1 MASIYT
7 ELRKGAAG
15 NDVKA
20 LQNALSKQGYQAGSS
35 GVYDDQTLEA
45 VKRYQQ
51 TIGQTVSGNADDAT
65 LRSLYGTPSAKYEN
79 GYIPGA
85 HVNSAEQYL
94 KMLQSQKPGDYSG
107 KYTQQAEALLGQIIS
122 RKPFSYDANSDPL
135 YQIYR
140 DRYIMGGQRAMENA
154 MGQAAQLTGGY
165 GNTYAQTVGQ
175 QQYQQYMEGLNDKV
189 PELAQQ
195 AYTRYQGEGD
205 RLRQSYQLLQSADDT
220 AYGRWADGYNRWNN
234 ETQQAQSAYESAYDR
249 DYSRYNDQRNYDQQ
263 QSHSARQYAY
273 QTAMSVIQTGNV
285 PTDDLLRAAGISRA
299 DAELMAAYHK
309 PKSSGGG
316 SRSSQQQQQEPAPTA
331 PQQSAEEIAKNG
343 GKMLANWLTF
353 GEWSSRKVAE
363 KRYGN
368 ASSDVVRSETYADYI
383 GMKVNKA
390 LDEGLITE
398 DEGLYI
404 LTKAEENMKKKP
416 SGTRTSGTRRG
427 R

>member
-35 GVYDDQTLEA
+35 GVYDDQTLAA

-51 TIGQTVSGNADDAT
+51 KNGQTVSGNADDAT
-65 LRSLYGTPSAKYEN
+65 LRSLYGTPSAKYES

-94 KMLQSQKPGDYSG
+94 KTLQSQKPGDYSG
-107 KYTQQAEALLGQIIS
+107 KYTRQAEELLGQIIN

-195 AYTRYQGEGD
+195 AHARYQGEGD
-205 RLRQSYQLLQSADDT
+205 RLRQSYQLLQSADDA
-220 AYGRWADGYNRWNN
+220 AYGRWADGYNRWSN

-285 PTDDLLRAAGISRA
+285 PTDELLRAAGISRA

-316 SRSSQQQQQEPAPTA
+316 SRSSQQQQQTPAPTA

-343 GKMLANWLTF
+343 SSAMASWMTEYEYN
-353 GEWSSRKVAE
+353 SRKAAA
-363 KRYGN
+363 KRMGYTK
-368 ASSDVVRSETYADYI
+368 SELLKTDSYEDYI
-383 GMKVNKA
+383 SQKVSSA
-390 LDEGLITE
+390 LDAGQITAA
-398 DEGLYI
+398 EGLYI
-404 LTKAEENMKKKP
+404 IDKAAEKQN
-416 SGTRTSGTRRG
+416 TRRSGTRRG

>member
-35 GVYDDQTLEA
+35 GVYDDQTLAA

-51 TIGQTVSGNADDAT
+51 KTGQTVSGNADDAT
-65 LRSLYGTPSAKYEN
+65 LRSLYGTPSAKYEG

-107 KYTQQAEALLGQIIS
+107 KYTRQAEALLGQIIN

-205 RLRQSYQLLQSADDT
+205 RLRQSYQLLQSADDA

-285 PTDDLLRAAGISRA
+285 PTDELLRAAGISRA

-316 SRSSQQQQQEPAPTA
+316 SRSSQQQQQTPAPTA

-343 GKMLANWLTF
+343 SSAMASWMTEYEYN
-353 GEWSSRKVAE
+353 SRKAAA
-363 KRYGN
+363 KRMGYTK
-368 ASSDVVRSETYADYI
+368 SELLKTDSYEDYI
-383 GMKVNKA
+383 SQKVSSA
-390 LDEGLITE
+390 LDAGQITAA
-398 DEGLYI
+398 EGLYI
-404 LTKAEENMKKKP
+404 IDKAAEKQN
-416 SGTRTSGTRRG
+416 TRRSGTRRG

>member
-20 LQNALSKQGYQAGSS
+20 LQNALSKQGYQVSGS
-35 GVYDDQTLEA
+35 GVYDDQTLAA

-51 TIGQTVSGNADDAT
+51 MTGQTVSGNADDAT
-65 LRSLYGTPSAKYEN
+65 LRSLYGTPSAKYES

-107 KYTQQAEALLGQIIS
+107 KYTRQAEALLGQIIS

-195 AYTRYQGEGD
+195 AHARYQGEGD

-220 AYGRWADGYNRWNN
+220 AYGRWADSYNRWNN

-285 PTDDLLRAAGISRA
+285 PTDELLRAAGISRA

-316 SRSSQQQQQEPAPTA
+316 SRSSQQQQQTPAPTA

-343 GKMLANWLTF
+343 SSAMASWMTEYEYN
-353 GEWSSRKVAE
+353 SRKAAA
-363 KRYGN
+363 KRMGYTK
-368 ASSDVVRSETYADYI
+368 SELLKTDSYEDYI
-383 GMKVNKA
+383 SQKVSSA
-390 LDEGLITE
+390 LDAGQITAA
-398 DEGLYI
+398 EGLYI
-404 LTKAEENMKKKP
+404 IDKAAEKQN
-416 SGTRTSGTRRG
+416 TRRSGTRRG

>member
-20 LQNALSKQGYQAGSS
+20 LQNALNKQGYQVGSS
-35 GVYDDQTLEA
+35 GVYDDQTLDA

-65 LRSLYGTPSAKYEN
+65 LRSLYGTPSAKYES

-107 KYTQQAEALLGQIIS
+107 KYTQQAEELLGQIIN
-122 RKPFSYDANSDPL
+122 RKPFSYDTNSDPL
-135 YQIYR
+135 YQIYK

-205 RLRQSYQLLQSADDT
+205 RLMQNYQLLQSADDA
-220 AYGRWADGYNRWNN
+220 AYGRWADSYNRWNN

-263 QSHSARQYAY
+263 QSQSDRQYAY

-285 PTDDLLRAAGISRA
+285 PTDDLLRSAGISRE
-299 DAELMAAYHK
+299 DAELMAAYYK

-316 SRSSQQQQQEPAPTA
+316 SRSSQQQQQETAPTA

-343 GKMLANWLTF
+343 SSAMANWMT
-353 GEWSSRKVAE
+353 EYEYNSRKAAA
-363 KRYGN
+363 KRMGYTK
-368 ASSDVVRSETYADYI
+368 SELLKTDSYEDYI
-383 GMKVNKA
+383 SQKVSSA
-390 LDEGLITE
+390 LDAGQITAA
-398 DEGLYI
+398 EGLYI
-404 LTKAEENMKKKP
+404 INKAAEKQN
-416 SGTRTSGTRRG
+416 TRRTGTRRG

>member
-20 LQNALSKQGYQAGSS
+20 LQNALSKQGYQVSGS
-35 GVYDDQTLEA
+35 GVYDDQTLAA

-51 TIGQTVSGNADDAT
+51 KTGQTVSGNADDAT
-65 LRSLYGTPSAKYEN
+65 LRSLYGTPSAKYEG

-107 KYTQQAEALLGQIIS
+107 KYTRQAEALLGQIIS

-195 AYTRYQGEGD
+195 AHARYQGEGD

-220 AYGRWADGYNRWNN
+220 AYGRWADSYNRWNN

-285 PTDDLLRAAGISRA
+285 PTDELLRAAGISRA

-316 SRSSQQQQQEPAPTA
+316 SRSSQQQQQTPAPTA

-343 GKMLANWLTF
+343 SSAMASWMTEYEYN
-353 GEWSSRKVAE
+353 SRKAAA
-363 KRYGN
+363 KRMGYTK
-368 ASSDVVRSETYADYI
+368 SELLKTDSYEDYI
-383 GMKVNKA
+383 SQKVSSA
-390 LDEGLITE
+390 LDAGQITAA
-398 DEGLYI
+398 EGLYI
-404 LTKAEENMKKKP
+404 IDKAAEKQN
-416 SGTRTSGTRRG
+416 TRRSGTRRG

>member
-51 TIGQTVSGNADDAT
+51 KTGQTVSGNADDAT
-65 LRSLYGTPSAKYEN
+65 LRSLYGTPSAKYEG

-94 KMLQSQKPGDYSG
+94 KTLQSQKPGDYSG
-107 KYTQQAEALLGQIIS
+107 KYTRQAEALLGQIIS

-135 YQIYR
+135 YQIYK

-205 RLRQSYQLLQSADDT
+205 RLRQSYQLLQSADEA
-220 AYGRWADGYNRWNN
+220 AYGRWADGYNRWSN

-285 PTDDLLRAAGISRA
+285 PTDELLRAAGISRA

-316 SRSSQQQQQEPAPTA
+316 SRSSQQQQQTPAPTA

-343 GKMLANWLTF
+343 SSAMANWMT
-353 GEWSSRKVAE
+353 EYEYNSRKAAA
-363 KRYGN
+363 KRMGYTK
-368 ASSDVVRSETYADYI
+368 SELLKTDSYEDYI
-383 GMKVNKA
+383 SQKVSSA
-390 LDEGLITE
+390 LDAGQITAA
-398 DEGLYI
+398 EGLYI
-404 LTKAEENMKKKP
+404 IDKAAEKQN
-416 SGTRTSGTRRG
+416 TRRTGTRRG

>member
-20 LQNALSKQGYQAGSS
+20 LQNALSKQGYQVSGS
-35 GVYDDQTLEA
+35 GVYDDQTLAA

-51 TIGQTVSGNADDAT
+51 KTGQTVSGNADDAT
-65 LRSLYGTPSAKYEN
+65 LRSLYGTPSAKYEG

-94 KMLQSQKPGDYSG
+94 KTLQSQKPGDYSG
-107 KYTQQAEALLGQIIS
+107 KYTRQAEELLGQIIN

-195 AYTRYQGEGD
+195 AHARYQGEGD
-205 RLRQSYQLLQSADDT
+205 RLRQSYQLLQSADDA
-220 AYGRWADGYNRWNN
+220 AYGRWADGYNRWSN

-285 PTDDLLRAAGISRA
+285 PTDELLRAAGISRA

-316 SRSSQQQQQEPAPTA
+316 SRSSQQQQQTPAPTA

-343 GKMLANWLTF
+343 SSAMASWMTEYEYN
-353 GEWSSRKVAE
+353 SRKAAA
-363 KRYGN
+363 KRMGYTK
-368 ASSDVVRSETYADYI
+368 SELLKTDSYEDYI
-383 GMKVNKA
+383 SQKVSSA
-390 LDEGLITE
+390 LDAGQITAA
-398 DEGLYI
+398 EGLYI
-404 LTKAEENMKKKP
+404 IDKAAEKQN
-416 SGTRTSGTRRG
+416 TRRTGTRRG

>member
-45 VKRYQQ
+45 VHRYQQ
-51 TIGQTVSGNADDAT
+51 QTGQTVSGNADDAT
-65 LRSLYGTPSAKYEN
+65 LRSLYGTPSAKYES

-94 KMLQSQKPGDYSG
+94 KTLQSQKPGDYSG
-107 KYTQQAEALLGQIIS
+107 KYTRQAEALLGQIIS

-135 YQIYR
+135 YQIYK

-205 RLRQSYQLLQSADDT
+205 RLRQSYQLLQSADDA
-220 AYGRWADGYNRWNN
+220 AYGRWADGYNRWSN

-285 PTDDLLRAAGISRA
+285 PTDELLRAAGISRA

-316 SRSSQQQQQEPAPTA
+316 SRSSQHQQQETAPTA

-343 GKMLANWLTF
+343 SSAMANWMT
-353 GEWSSRKVAE
+353 EYEYNSRKAAA
-363 KRYGN
+363 KRMGYTK
-368 ASSDVVRSETYADYI
+368 SELLKTDSYEDYI
-383 GMKVNKA
+383 SQKVSSA
-390 LDEGLITE
+390 LDAGQITAA
-398 DEGLYI
+398 EGLYI
-404 LTKAEENMKKKP
+404 IDKAAEKQN
-416 SGTRTSGTRRG
+416 TRRTGTRRG

>member
-51 TIGQTVSGNADDAT
+51 KTGQTVSGNADDAT
-65 LRSLYGTPSAKYEN
+65 LRSLYGTPSAKYEG

-94 KMLQSQKPGDYSG
+94 KTLQSQKPGDYSG
-107 KYTQQAEALLGQIIS
+107 KYTRQAEALLGQIIS

-135 YQIYR
+135 YQIYK

-205 RLRQSYQLLQSADDT
+205 RLRQSYQLLQSADEA
-220 AYGRWADGYNRWNN
+220 AYGRWADGYNRWSN

-285 PTDDLLRAAGISRA
+285 PTDELLRAAGISRA

-316 SRSSQQQQQEPAPTA
+316 SRSSQQQQTPAPTA

-343 GKMLANWLTF
+343 SSAMANWMT
-353 GEWSSRKVAE
+353 EYEYNSRKAAA
-363 KRYGN
+363 KRMGYTK
-368 ASSDVVRSETYADYI
+368 SELLKTDSYEDYI
-383 GMKVNKA
+383 SQKVSSA
-390 LDEGLITE
+390 LDAGQITAA
-398 DEGLYI
+398 EGLYI
-404 LTKAEENMKKKP
+404 IDKAAEKQN
-416 SGTRTSGTRRG
+416 TRRTGTRRG

>member
-20 LQNALSKQGYQAGSS
+20 LQNALSKQGYQVSGS

-51 TIGQTVSGNADDAT
+51 KTGQTVSGNADDAT

-107 KYTQQAEALLGQIIS
+107 KYTQQAEELLGQIIN

-135 YQIYR
+135 YQIYK

-205 RLRQSYQLLQSADDT
+205 RLRQSYQLLQSADDA

-263 QSHSARQYAY
+263 QSQSARQYAY

-285 PTDDLLRAAGISRA
+285 PTDELLRAAGISRA

-309 PKSSGGG
+309 PKSAGGG
-316 SRSSQQQQQEPAPTA
+316 SRNSQQQQQETAPTA

-343 GKMLANWLTF
+343 SSAMANWMT
-353 GEWSSRKVAE
+353 EYEYNSRKAAA
-363 KRYGN
+363 KRMGYTK
-368 ASSDVVRSETYADYI
+368 SELLKTDSYEDYI
-383 GMKVNKA
+383 SQKVSSA
-390 LDEGLITE
+390 LDAGQITAA
-398 DEGLYI
+398 EGLYI
-404 LTKAEENMKKKP
+404 IDKAAEKQN
-416 SGTRTSGTRRG
+416 TRRTGTRRG

>member
-51 TIGQTVSGNADDAT
+51 KTGQTVSGNADDAT
-65 LRSLYGTPSAKYEN
+65 LRSLYGTPSAKYEG

-107 KYTQQAEALLGQIIS
+107 KYTRQAEALLGQIIS

-205 RLRQSYQLLQSADDT
+205 RLRQSYQLLQSADDA
-220 AYGRWADGYNRWNN
+220 AYGRWADSYNRWNN

-285 PTDDLLRAAGISRA
+285 PTDELLRAAGISRA

-316 SRSSQQQQQEPAPTA
+316 SRSSQQQQTPAPTA

-343 GKMLANWLTF
+343 SSAMASWMTEYEYN
-353 GEWSSRKVAE
+353 SRKAAA
-363 KRYGN
+363 KRMGYTK
-368 ASSDVVRSETYADYI
+368 SELLKTDSYEDYI
-383 GMKVNKA
+383 SQKVSSA
-390 LDEGLITE
+390 LDAGQITAA
-398 DEGLYI
+398 EGLYI
-404 LTKAEENMKKKP
+404 IDKAAEKQN
-416 SGTRTSGTRRG
+416 TRRSGTRRG

>member
-20 LQNALSKQGYQAGSS
+20 LQNALSKQGYQVSGS

-51 TIGQTVSGNADDAT
+51 KTGQTVSGNADDAT
-65 LRSLYGTPSAKYEN
+65 LRSLYGTPSAKYEG

-94 KMLQSQKPGDYSG
+94 KTLQSQKPGDYSG
-107 KYTQQAEALLGQIIS
+107 KYTRQAEALLGQIIN

-135 YQIYR
+135 YQIYK

-220 AYGRWADGYNRWNN
+220 AYGRWADSYNRWNN

-285 PTDDLLRAAGISRA
+285 PTDELLRAAGISRA

-316 SRSSQQQQQEPAPTA
+316 SRSSQQQQTPAPTA

-343 GKMLANWLTF
+343 SSAMASWMTEYEYN
-353 GEWSSRKVAE
+353 SRKAAA
-363 KRYGN
+363 KRMGYTK
-368 ASSDVVRSETYADYI
+368 SELLKTDSYEDYI
-383 GMKVNKA
+383 SQKVSSA
-390 LDEGLITE
+390 LDAGQITAA
-398 DEGLYI
+398 EGLYI
-404 LTKAEENMKKKP
+404 IDKAAEKQN
-416 SGTRTSGTRRG
+416 TRRSGTRRG

>member
-35 GVYDDQTLEA
+35 GVYDDQTLAA

-51 TIGQTVSGNADDAT
+51 KTGQTVSGNADDAT

-195 AYTRYQGEGD
+195 AHARYQGEGD
-205 RLRQSYQLLQSADDT
+205 RLRQSYQLLQSADDA
-220 AYGRWADGYNRWNN
+220 AYGRWADGYNRWSN

-285 PTDDLLRAAGISRA
+285 PTDELLRAAGISRA

-316 SRSSQQQQQEPAPTA
+316 SRSSQQQQQTPAPTA

-343 GKMLANWLTF
+343 SSAMASWMTEYEYN
-353 GEWSSRKVAE
+353 SRKAAA
-363 KRYGN
+363 KRMGYTK
-368 ASSDVVRSETYADYI
+368 SELLKTDSYEDYI
-383 GMKVNKA
+383 SQKVSSA
-390 LDEGLITE
+390 LDAGQITAA
-398 DEGLYI
+398 EGLYI
-404 LTKAEENMKKKP
+404 IDKAAEKQN
-416 SGTRTSGTRRG
+416 TRRSGTRRG

>member
-51 TIGQTVSGNADDAT
+51 KTGQTVSGNADDAT
-65 LRSLYGTPSAKYEN
+65 LRSLYGTPSAKYEG

-94 KMLQSQKPGDYSG
+94 KTLQSQKPGDYSG
-107 KYTQQAEALLGQIIS
+107 KYTRQAEELLGQIIS

-195 AYTRYQGEGD
+195 AHARYQSEGD
-205 RLRQSYQLLQSADDT
+205 RLRQSYQLLQSADDA
-220 AYGRWADGYNRWNN
+220 AYGRWADGYNRWSN

-316 SRSSQQQQQEPAPTA
+316 SRSSQQQQQTPAPTA

-343 GKMLANWLTF
+343 SSAMASWMTEYEYN
-353 GEWSSRKVAE
+353 SRKAAA
-363 KRYGN
+363 KRMGYTK
-368 ASSDVVRSETYADYI
+368 SELLKTDSYEDYI
-383 GMKVNKA
+383 SQKVSSA
-390 LDEGLITE
+390 LDAGQITAA
-398 DEGLYI
+398 EGLYI
-404 LTKAEENMKKKP
+404 IDKAAEKQN
-416 SGTRTSGTRRG
+416 TRRSGTRRG

>member
-51 TIGQTVSGNADDAT
+51 KTGQTVSGNADDAT
-65 LRSLYGTPSAKYEN
+65 LRSLYGTPSAKYES

-94 KMLQSQKPGDYSG
+94 KTLQSQKPGDYSG
-107 KYTQQAEALLGQIIS
+107 KYTRQAEALLGQIIS

-135 YQIYR
+135 YQIYK

-205 RLRQSYQLLQSADDT
+205 RLRQSYQLLQSADDA
-220 AYGRWADGYNRWNN
+220 AYSRWADGYNRWSN

-285 PTDDLLRAAGISRA
+285 PTDELLRAAGISRA

-316 SRSSQQQQQEPAPTA
+316 SRSSQQQQQETAPTA

-343 GKMLANWLTF
+343 SSAMANWMT
-353 GEWSSRKVAE
+353 EYEYNSRKAAA
-363 KRYGN
+363 KRMGYTK
-368 ASSDVVRSETYADYI
+368 SELLKTDSYEDYI
-383 GMKVNKA
+383 SQKVSSA
-390 LDEGLITE
+390 LDAGQITAA
-398 DEGLYI
+398 EGLYI
-404 LTKAEENMKKKP
+404 IDKAAEKQN
-416 SGTRTSGTRRG
+416 TRRTGTRRG

>member
-51 TIGQTVSGNADDAT
+51 KTGQTVSGNADDAT
-65 LRSLYGTPSAKYEN
+65 LRSLYGTPSAKYES

-107 KYTQQAEALLGQIIS
+107 KYTQQAEELLGQIIN

-135 YQIYR
+135 YQIYK

-205 RLRQSYQLLQSADDT
+205 RLMQNYQLLQSADDA
-220 AYGRWADGYNRWNN
+220 AYGRWADSYNRWNN

-249 DYSRYNDQRNYDQQ
+249 DYNRYNDQRNYDQQ
-263 QSHSARQYAY
+263 QSQSDRQYAY

-285 PTDDLLRAAGISRA
+285 PTDDLLRSAGISRA

-316 SRSSQQQQQEPAPTA
+316 SRSSQQQQTPAPTA

-343 GKMLANWLTF
+343 SSAMASWMTEYEYN
-353 GEWSSRKVAE
+353 SRKAAA
-363 KRYGN
+363 KRMGYTK
-368 ASSDVVRSETYADYI
+368 SELLKTDSYEDYI
-383 GMKVNKA
+383 SQKVSSA
-390 LDEGLITE
+390 LDAGQITAA
-398 DEGLYI
+398 EGLYI
-404 LTKAEENMKKKP
+404 IDKAAEKQN
-416 SGTRTSGTRRG
+416 TRRSGTRRG

>member
-51 TIGQTVSGNADDAT
+51 KTGQTVSGNADDAT
-65 LRSLYGTPSAKYEN
+65 LRSLYGTPSAKYEG

-107 KYTQQAEALLGQIIS
+107 KYTRQAEALLGQIIS

-205 RLRQSYQLLQSADDT
+205 RLRQSYQLLQSADDA
-220 AYGRWADGYNRWNN
+220 AYGRWSDSYNRWNN

-316 SRSSQQQQQEPAPTA
+316 SRSSQQQQTPAPTA

-343 GKMLANWLTF
+343 SSAMASWMTEYEYN
-353 GEWSSRKVAE
+353 SRKAAA
-363 KRYGN
+363 KRMGYTK
-368 ASSDVVRSETYADYI
+368 SELLKTDSYEDYI
-383 GMKVNKA
+383 SQKVSSA
-390 LDEGLITE
+390 LDAGQITAA
-398 DEGLYI
+398 EGLYI
-404 LTKAEENMKKKP
+404 IDKAAEKQN
-416 SGTRTSGTRRG
+416 TRRSGTRRG

>member
-1 MASIYT
+1 MVSIYT

-51 TIGQTVSGNADDAT
+51 KTGQTVSGNADDAT
-65 LRSLYGTPSAKYEN
+65 LRSLYGTPSAKYEG

-94 KMLQSQKPGDYSG
+94 KTLQSQKPGDYSG
-107 KYTQQAEALLGQIIS
+107 KYTRQAEALLGQIIN

-205 RLRQSYQLLQSADDT
+205 RLRQSYQLLQSADDA
-220 AYGRWADGYNRWNN
+220 AYGRWADSYNRWNN

-285 PTDDLLRAAGISRA
+285 PTDELLRAAGISRA

-316 SRSSQQQQQEPAPTA
+316 SRSSQQQQTPAPTA

-343 GKMLANWLTF
+343 SSAMASWMTEYEYN
-353 GEWSSRKVAE
+353 SRKAAA
-363 KRYGN
+363 KRMGYTK
-368 ASSDVVRSETYADYI
+368 SELLKTDSYEDYI
-383 GMKVNKA
+383 SQKVSSA
-390 LDEGLITE
+390 LDAGQITAA
-398 DEGLYI
+398 EGLYI
-404 LTKAEENMKKKP
+404 IDKAAEKQN
-416 SGTRTSGTRRG
+416 TRRTGTRRG

>member
-51 TIGQTVSGNADDAT
+51 KTGQTVSGNADDAT
-65 LRSLYGTPSAKYEN
+65 LRSLYGTPSAKYEG

-94 KMLQSQKPGDYSG
+94 KTLQSQKPGDYSG

-135 YQIYR
+135 YQIYK

-205 RLRQSYQLLQSADDT
+205 RLRQSYQLLQSADEA
-220 AYGRWADGYNRWNN
+220 AYGRWADGYNRWSN

-285 PTDDLLRAAGISRA
+285 PTDELLRAAGISRA

-316 SRSSQQQQQEPAPTA
+316 SRSSQQQQQTPAPTA

-343 GKMLANWLTF
+343 SSAMANWMT
-353 GEWSSRKVAE
+353 EYEYNSRKAAA
-363 KRYGN
+363 KRMGYTK
-368 ASSDVVRSETYADYI
+368 SELLKTDSYEDYI
-383 GMKVNKA
+383 SQKVSSA
-390 LDEGLITE
+390 LDAGQITAA
-398 DEGLYI
+398 EGLYI
-404 LTKAEENMKKKP
+404 IDKAAEKQN
-416 SGTRTSGTRRG
+416 TRRTGTRRG

>member
-20 LQNALSKQGYQAGSS
+20 LQNALSKQGYQVSGS

-135 YQIYR
+135 YQIYK

-299 DAELMAAYHK
+299 DAELMAAYYK

-316 SRSSQQQQQEPAPTA
+316 SRSSQQQQQETAPTA

-343 GKMLANWLTF
+343 SSAMANWMT
-353 GEWSSRKVAE
+353 EYEYNSRKAAA
-363 KRYGN
+363 KRMGYTK
-368 ASSDVVRSETYADYI
+368 SELLKTDSYEDYI
-383 GMKVNKA
+383 SQKVSSA
-390 LDEGLITE
+390 LDAGQITAA
-398 DEGLYI
+398 EGLYI
-404 LTKAEENMKKKP
+404 IDKAAEKQN
-416 SGTRTSGTRRG
+416 TRRTGTRRG

>member
-20 LQNALSKQGYQAGSS
+20 LQNALSKQGYQVSGS

-51 TIGQTVSGNADDAT
+51 KTGQTVSGNADDAT

-135 YQIYR
+135 YQIYK

-309 PKSSGGG
+309 PKSSGDG
-316 SRSSQQQQQEPAPTA
+316 SRNSQQQQETAPTA

-343 GKMLANWLTF
+343 SSAMANWMT
-353 GEWSSRKVAE
+353 EYEYNSRKAAA
-363 KRYGN
+363 KRMGYTK
-368 ASSDVVRSETYADYI
+368 SELLKTDSYEDYI
-383 GMKVNKA
+383 SQKVSSA
-390 LDEGLITE
+390 LDAGQITAA
-398 DEGLYI
+398 EGLYI
-404 LTKAEENMKKKP
+404 IDKAAEKQN
-416 SGTRTSGTRRG
+416 TRRTGTRRG

>member
-51 TIGQTVSGNADDAT
+51 KTGQTVSGNADDAT
-65 LRSLYGTPSAKYEN
+65 LRSLYGTPSAKYEG

-107 KYTQQAEALLGQIIS
+107 KYTQQAEALLGQIIN

-195 AYTRYQGEGD
+195 AHARYQGEGD
-205 RLRQSYQLLQSADDT
+205 RLRQSYQLLQSADDA
-220 AYGRWADGYNRWNN
+220 AYGRWADGYNRWSN

-285 PTDDLLRAAGISRA
+285 PTDELLRAAGISRA

-316 SRSSQQQQQEPAPTA
+316 SRNSQQQQETAPTA

-343 GKMLANWLTF
+343 SSAMASWMTEYEYN
-353 GEWSSRKVAE
+353 SRKAAA
-363 KRYGN
+363 KRMGYTK
-368 ASSDVVRSETYADYI
+368 SELLKTDSYEDYI
-383 GMKVNKA
+383 SQKVSSA
-390 LDEGLITE
+390 LDAGQITAA
-398 DEGLYI
+398 EGLYI
-404 LTKAEENMKKKP
+404 IDKAAEKQN
-416 SGTRTSGTRRG
+416 TRRTGTRRG

>member
-51 TIGQTVSGNADDAT
+51 KTGQTVSGNADDAT
-65 LRSLYGTPSAKYEN
+65 LRSLYGTPSAKYEG

-107 KYTQQAEALLGQIIS
+107 KYTRQAEALLGQIIS

-135 YQIYR
+135 YQIYK

-205 RLRQSYQLLQSADDT
+205 RLRQSYQLLQSADDA
-220 AYGRWADGYNRWNN
+220 AYGRWSDSYNRWNN

-316 SRSSQQQQQEPAPTA
+316 SRSSQQQQQTPAPTA

-343 GKMLANWLTF
+343 SSAMANWMT
-353 GEWSSRKVAE
+353 EYEYNSRKAAA
-363 KRYGN
+363 KRMGYTK
-368 ASSDVVRSETYADYI
+368 SELLKTDSYEDYI
-383 GMKVNKA
+383 SQKVSSA
-390 LDEGLITE
+390 LDAGQITAS
-398 DEGLYI
+398 EGLYI
-404 LTKAEENMKKKP
+404 INKAAEKQN
-416 SGTRTSGTRRG
+416 TRRTGTRRG

>member
-51 TIGQTVSGNADDAT
+51 KTGQTVSGNADDAT
-65 LRSLYGTPSAKYEN
+65 LRSLYGTPSAKYEG

-94 KMLQSQKPGDYSG
+94 KTLQSQKPGDYSG

-135 YQIYR
+135 YQIYK

-205 RLRQSYQLLQSADDT
+205 RLRQSYQLLQSADEA
-220 AYGRWADGYNRWNN
+220 AYGRWADGYNRWSN

-285 PTDDLLRAAGISRA
+285 PTDELLRAAGISRA

-316 SRSSQQQQQEPAPTA
+316 SRSSQQQQTPAPTA

-343 GKMLANWLTF
+343 SSAMANWMT
-353 GEWSSRKVAE
+353 EYEYNSRKAAA
-363 KRYGN
+363 KRMGYTK
-368 ASSDVVRSETYADYI
+368 SELLKTDSYEDYI
-383 GMKVNKA
+383 SQKVSSA
-390 LDEGLITE
+390 LDAGQITAA
-398 DEGLYI
+398 EGLYI
-404 LTKAEENMKKKP
+404 IDKAAEKQN
-416 SGTRTSGTRRG
+416 TRRTGTRRG

>member
-51 TIGQTVSGNADDAT
+51 KTGQTVSGNADDAT
-65 LRSLYGTPSAKYEN
+65 LRSLYGTPSAKYES

-94 KMLQSQKPGDYSG
+94 KTLQSQKPGDYSG
-107 KYTQQAEALLGQIIS
+107 KYTRQAEALLGQIIS

-195 AYTRYQGEGD
+195 AHARYQGEGD
-205 RLRQSYQLLQSADDT
+205 RLRQSYQLLQSADDA
-220 AYGRWADGYNRWNN
+220 AYGRWADGYNRWSN

-285 PTDDLLRAAGISRA
+285 PTDELLRAAGISRA

-316 SRSSQQQQQEPAPTA
+316 SRSSQQQQQTPAPTA

-343 GKMLANWLTF
+343 SSAMASWMTEYEYN
-353 GEWSSRKVAE
+353 SRKAAA
-363 KRYGN
+363 KRMGYTK
-368 ASSDVVRSETYADYI
+368 SELLKTDSYEDYI
-383 GMKVNKA
+383 SQKVSSA
-390 LDEGLITE
+390 LDAGQITAA
-398 DEGLYI
+398 EGLYI
-404 LTKAEENMKKKP
+404 IDKAAEKQN
-416 SGTRTSGTRRG
+416 TRRTGTRRG

>member
-51 TIGQTVSGNADDAT
+51 KTGQTVSGNADDAT
-65 LRSLYGTPSAKYEN
+65 LRSLYGTPSAKYEG

-94 KMLQSQKPGDYSG
+94 KTLQSQKPGDYSG
-107 KYTQQAEALLGQIIS
+107 KYTRQAEALLGQIIN

-205 RLRQSYQLLQSADDT
+205 RLRQSYQLLQSADDA
-220 AYGRWADGYNRWNN
+220 AYGRWADGYNRWSN

-285 PTDDLLRAAGISRA
+285 PTDELLRAAGISRA

-316 SRSSQQQQQEPAPTA
+316 SRSSQQQQQTPAPTA

-343 GKMLANWLTF
+343 SSAMASWMTEYEYN
-353 GEWSSRKVAE
+353 SRKAAA
-363 KRYGN
+363 KRMGYTK
-368 ASSDVVRSETYADYI
+368 SELLKTDSYEDYI
-383 GMKVNKA
+383 SQKVSSA
-390 LDEGLITE
+390 LDAGQITAA
-398 DEGLYI
+398 EGLYI
-404 LTKAEENMKKKP
+404 IDKAAEKQN
-416 SGTRTSGTRRG
+416 TRRTGTRRG

>member
-51 TIGQTVSGNADDAT
+51 KTGQTVSGNADDAT
-65 LRSLYGTPSAKYEN
+65 LRSLYGTPSAKYEG

-94 KMLQSQKPGDYSG
+94 KTLQSQKPGDYSG
-107 KYTQQAEALLGQIIS
+107 KYTRQAEALLGQIIS

-195 AYTRYQGEGD
+195 AHARYQGEGD
-205 RLRQSYQLLQSADDT
+205 WTPEEFTRGLFYRGVS
-220 AYGRWADGYNRWNN
+220 N
-234 ETQQAQSAYESAYDR
+234 
-249 DYSRYNDQRNYDQQ
+249 
-263 QSHSARQYAY
+263 
-273 QTAMSVIQTGNV
+273 
-285 PTDDLLRAAGISRA
+285 IS
-299 DAELMAAYHK
+299 
-309 PKSSGGG
+309 
-316 SRSSQQQQQEPAPTA
+316 
-331 PQQSAEEIAKNG
+331 
-343 GKMLANWLTF
+343 
-353 GEWSSRKVAE
+353 
-363 KRYGN
+363 
-368 ASSDVVRSETYADYI
+368 
-383 GMKVNKA
+383 
-390 LDEGLITE
+390 
-398 DEGLYI
+398 
-404 LTKAEENMKKKP
+404 P
-416 SGTRTSGTRRG
+416 SGLKVTVVPVWSVSPIIRISEVIWPRENFIS
-427 R
+427 

>member
-51 TIGQTVSGNADDAT
+51 KTGQTVSGNADDAT
-65 LRSLYGTPSAKYEN
+65 LRSLYGTPSAKYEG

-94 KMLQSQKPGDYSG
+94 KTLQSQKPGDYSG
-107 KYTQQAEALLGQIIS
+107 KYTRQAEELLGQIIS

-195 AYTRYQGEGD
+195 AHARYQSEGD
-205 RLRQSYQLLQSADDT
+205 RLRQSYQLLQSADDA
-220 AYGRWADGYNRWNN
+220 AYGRWADGYNRWSN

-285 PTDDLLRAAGISRA
+285 PTDELLRAAGISRA

-316 SRSSQQQQQEPAPTA
+316 SRSSQQQQQTPAPTA

-343 GKMLANWLTF
+343 SSAMASWMTEYEYN
-353 GEWSSRKVAE
+353 SRKAAA
-363 KRYGN
+363 KRMGYTK
-368 ASSDVVRSETYADYI
+368 SELLKTDSYEDYI
-383 GMKVNKA
+383 SQKVSSA
-390 LDEGLITE
+390 LDAGQITAA
-398 DEGLYI
+398 EGLYI
-404 LTKAEENMKKKP
+404 IDKAAEKQN
-416 SGTRTSGTRRG
+416 TRRSGTRRG

>member
-35 GVYDDQTLEA
+35 GVYDDQTLAA

-51 TIGQTVSGNADDAT
+51 KTGQTVSGNADDAT
-65 LRSLYGTPSAKYEN
+65 LRSLYGTPSAKYEG

-107 KYTQQAEALLGQIIS
+107 KYTRQAEALLGQIIN

-205 RLRQSYQLLQSADDT
+205 RLRQSYQLLQSADDA
-220 AYGRWADGYNRWNN
+220 AYGRWADGYNRWSN

-285 PTDDLLRAAGISRA
+285 PTDELLRAAGISRA

-316 SRSSQQQQQEPAPTA
+316 SRSSQQQQQTPAPTA

-343 GKMLANWLTF
+343 SSAMASWMTEYEYN
-353 GEWSSRKVAE
+353 SRKAAA
-363 KRYGN
+363 KRMGYTK
-368 ASSDVVRSETYADYI
+368 SELLKTDSYEDYI
-383 GMKVNKA
+383 SQKVSSA
-390 LDEGLITE
+390 LDAGQITAA
-398 DEGLYI
+398 EGLYI
-404 LTKAEENMKKKP
+404 IDKAAEKQN
-416 SGTRTSGTRRG
+416 TRRSGTRRG

>member
-20 LQNALSKQGYQAGSS
+20 LQDALSKQGYQAGSS

-51 TIGQTVSGNADDAT
+51 KTGQTVSGNADDAT
-65 LRSLYGTPSAKYEN
+65 LRSLYGTPSAKYEG

-94 KMLQSQKPGDYSG
+94 KTLQSQKPGDYSG
-107 KYTQQAEALLGQIIS
+107 KYTRQAEALLGQIIS

-135 YQIYR
+135 YQIYK

-195 AYTRYQGEGD
+195 AHARYQGEGD
-205 RLRQSYQLLQSADDT
+205 RLRQSYQLLQSADDA
-220 AYGRWADGYNRWNN
+220 AYGRWADGYNRWSN

-285 PTDDLLRAAGISRA
+285 PTDELLRAAGISRA

-316 SRSSQQQQQEPAPTA
+316 SRSSQQQQTPAPTA

-343 GKMLANWLTF
+343 SSAMASWMTEYEYN
-353 GEWSSRKVAE
+353 SRKAAA
-363 KRYGN
+363 KRMGYTK
-368 ASSDVVRSETYADYI
+368 SELLKTDSYEDYI
-383 GMKVNKA
+383 SQKVSSA
-390 LDEGLITE
+390 LDAGQITAA
-398 DEGLYI
+398 EGLYI
-404 LTKAEENMKKKP
+404 IDKAAEKQN
-416 SGTRTSGTRRG
+416 TRRSGTRRG

>member
-20 LQNALSKQGYQAGSS
+20 LQNALSKQGYQVSGS

-51 TIGQTVSGNADDAT
+51 KTGQTVSGNADDAT

-135 YQIYR
+135 YQIYK

-205 RLRQSYQLLQSADDT
+205 RLRQSYQLLQSADDA

-316 SRSSQQQQQEPAPTA
+316 SRNSQQQQETAPTA

-343 GKMLANWLTF
+343 SSAMANWMT
-353 GEWSSRKVAE
+353 EYEYNSRKAAA
-363 KRYGN
+363 KRMGYTK
-368 ASSDVVRSETYADYI
+368 SELLKTDSYEDYI
-383 GMKVNKA
+383 SQKVSSA
-390 LDEGLITE
+390 LDAGQITAA
-398 DEGLYI
+398 EGLYI
-404 LTKAEENMKKKP
+404 IDKAAEKQN
-416 SGTRTSGTRRG
+416 TRRTGTRRG

>member
-35 GVYDDQTLEA
+35 GVYDDQTLAA

-51 TIGQTVSGNADDAT
+51 KTGQTVSGNADDAT
-65 LRSLYGTPSAKYEN
+65 LRSLYGTPSAKYEG

-94 KMLQSQKPGDYSG
+94 KTLQSQKPGDYSG
-107 KYTQQAEALLGQIIS
+107 KYTRQAEALLGQIIS

-195 AYTRYQGEGD
+195 AHARYQGEGD
-205 RLRQSYQLLQSADDT
+205 RLRQSYQLLQSADDA
-220 AYGRWADGYNRWNN
+220 AYGRWADGYNRWSN

-285 PTDDLLRAAGISRA
+285 PTDELLRAAGISRA

-316 SRSSQQQQQEPAPTA
+316 SRSSQQQQTPAPTA

-343 GKMLANWLTF
+343 SSAMASWMTEYEYN
-353 GEWSSRKVAE
+353 SRKAAA
-363 KRYGN
+363 KRMGYTK
-368 ASSDVVRSETYADYI
+368 SELLKTDSYEDYI
-383 GMKVNKA
+383 SQKVSSA
-390 LDEGLITE
+390 LDAGQITAA
-398 DEGLYI
+398 EGLYI
-404 LTKAEENMKKKP
+404 IDKAAEKQN
-416 SGTRTSGTRRG
+416 TRRSGTRRG

>member
-20 LQNALSKQGYQAGSS
+20 LQNALSKQGYQVSGS

-51 TIGQTVSGNADDAT
+51 KTGQTVSGNADDAT

-107 KYTQQAEALLGQIIS
+107 KYTQQAEELLGQIIS

-189 PELAQQ
+189 PDLAQQ

-205 RLRQSYQLLQSADDT
+205 RLRQSYQLLQSADDA
-220 AYGRWADGYNRWNN
+220 AYGRWADGYNRWSN

-285 PTDDLLRAAGISRA
+285 PTDELLRAAGISRA

-309 PKSSGGG
+309 PKSAGGG
-316 SRSSQQQQQEPAPTA
+316 SRNSQQQQQETAPTA

-343 GKMLANWLTF
+343 SSAMANWMT
-353 GEWSSRKVAE
+353 EYEYNSRKAAA
-363 KRYGN
+363 KRMGYTK
-368 ASSDVVRSETYADYI
+368 SELLKTDSYEDYI
-383 GMKVNKA
+383 SQKVSSA
-390 LDEGLITE
+390 LDAGQITAA
-398 DEGLYI
+398 EGLYI
-404 LTKAEENMKKKP
+404 IDKAAEKQN
-416 SGTRTSGTRRG
+416 TRRTGTRRG

>member
-35 GVYDDQTLEA
+35 GVYDDQTLAA

-51 TIGQTVSGNADDAT
+51 KTGQTVSGNADDAT
-65 LRSLYGTPSAKYEN
+65 LRSLYGTPSAKYEG

-107 KYTQQAEALLGQIIS
+107 KYTRQAEALLGQIIS

-135 YQIYR
+135 YQIYK

-205 RLRQSYQLLQSADDT
+205 RLRQSYQLLQSADEA
-220 AYGRWADGYNRWNN
+220 AYGRWADGYNRWSN

-285 PTDDLLRAAGISRA
+285 PTDELLRAAGISRA

-316 SRSSQQQQQEPAPTA
+316 SRSSQQQQQTPAPTA

-343 GKMLANWLTF
+343 SSAMANWMT
-353 GEWSSRKVAE
+353 EYEYNSRKAAA
-363 KRYGN
+363 KRMGYTK
-368 ASSDVVRSETYADYI
+368 SELLKTDSYEDYI
-383 GMKVNKA
+383 SQKVSSA
-390 LDEGLITE
+390 LDAGQITAA
-398 DEGLYI
+398 EGLYI
-404 LTKAEENMKKKP
+404 IDKAAEKQN
-416 SGTRTSGTRRG
+416 TRRTGTRRG

>member
-20 LQNALSKQGYQAGSS
+20 LQNALSKQGYQVSGS
-35 GVYDDQTLEA
+35 GVYDDQTLAA

-51 TIGQTVSGNADDAT
+51 KTGQTVSGNADDAT
-65 LRSLYGTPSAKYEN
+65 LRSLYGTPSAKYEG

-107 KYTQQAEALLGQIIS
+107 KYTRQAEALLGQIIN

-205 RLRQSYQLLQSADDT
+205 RLRQSYQLLQSADDA
-220 AYGRWADGYNRWNN
+220 AYGRWADSYNRWNN

-285 PTDDLLRAAGISRA
+285 PTDELLRAAGISRA

-316 SRSSQQQQQEPAPTA
+316 SRSSQQQQTPAPTA

-343 GKMLANWLTF
+343 SSAMASWMTEYEYN
-353 GEWSSRKVAE
+353 SRKAAA
-363 KRYGN
+363 KRMGYTK
-368 ASSDVVRSETYADYI
+368 SELLKTDSYEDYI
-383 GMKVNKA
+383 SQKVSSA
-390 LDEGLITE
+390 LDAGQITAA
-398 DEGLYI
+398 EGLYI
-404 LTKAEENMKKKP
+404 IDKAAEKQN
-416 SGTRTSGTRRG
+416 TRRTGTRRG

>member
-51 TIGQTVSGNADDAT
+51 KTGQTVSGNADDAT
-65 LRSLYGTPSAKYEN
+65 LRSLYGTPSAKYEG

-94 KMLQSQKPGDYSG
+94 KTLQSQKPGDYSG
-107 KYTQQAEALLGQIIS
+107 KYTRQAEALLGQIIS

-195 AYTRYQGEGD
+195 AHARYQGEGD
-205 RLRQSYQLLQSADDT
+205 RLRQSYQLLQGADDA
-220 AYGRWADGYNRWNN
+220 AYGRWADSYNRWSN

-316 SRSSQQQQQEPAPTA
+316 RSNDQRQQTPAPTA

-343 GKMLANWLTF
+343 SSAMASWMTEYEYN
-353 GEWSSRKVAE
+353 SRKAAA
-363 KRYGN
+363 KRMGYTK
-368 ASSDVVRSETYADYI
+368 SELLKTDSYEDYI
-383 GMKVNKA
+383 SQKVSSA
-390 LDEGLITE
+390 LDAGQITAA
-398 DEGLYI
+398 EGLYI
-404 LTKAEENMKKKP
+404 IDKAAEKQN
-416 SGTRTSGTRRG
+416 TRRSGTRRG

>member
-35 GVYDDQTLEA
+35 GVYDDQTLAA

-51 TIGQTVSGNADDAT
+51 KTGQTVSGNADDAT
-65 LRSLYGTPSAKYEN
+65 LRSLYGTPSAKYES

-94 KMLQSQKPGDYSG
+94 KTLQSQKPGDYSG
-107 KYTQQAEALLGQIIS
+107 KYTRQAEELLGQIIN

-195 AYTRYQGEGD
+195 AHARYQGEGD
-205 RLRQSYQLLQSADDT
+205 RLRQSYQLLQSADDA
-220 AYGRWADGYNRWNN
+220 AYGRWADGYNRWSN

-285 PTDDLLRAAGISRA
+285 PTDELLRAAGISRA

-316 SRSSQQQQQEPAPTA
+316 SRSSQQQQTPAPTA

-343 GKMLANWLTF
+343 SSAMASWMTEYEYN
-353 GEWSSRKVAE
+353 SRKAAA
-363 KRYGN
+363 KRMGYTK
-368 ASSDVVRSETYADYI
+368 SELLKTDSYEDYI
-383 GMKVNKA
+383 SQKVSSA
-390 LDEGLITE
+390 LDAGQITAA
-398 DEGLYI
+398 EGLYI
-404 LTKAEENMKKKP
+404 IDKAAEKQN
-416 SGTRTSGTRRG
+416 TRRSGTRRG

>member
-20 LQNALSKQGYQAGSS
+20 LQNALSKQGYQVSGS

-51 TIGQTVSGNADDAT
+51 KTGQTVSGNADDAT
-65 LRSLYGTPSAKYEN
+65 LRSLYGTPSAKYEG

-94 KMLQSQKPGDYSG
+94 KTLQSQKPGDYSG
-107 KYTQQAEALLGQIIS
+107 KYTRQAEALLGQIIN

-195 AYTRYQGEGD
+195 AHARYQGEGD
-205 RLRQSYQLLQSADDT
+205 RLRQSYQLLQSADDA
-220 AYGRWADGYNRWNN
+220 AYGRWADGYNRWSN

-263 QSHSARQYAY
+263 QSHSARQYPCPIIA
-273 QTAMSVIQTGNV
+273 VTGSDGK
-285 PTDDLLRAAGISRA
+285 TTTTTIIAELLRAAGISRA

-316 SRSSQQQQQEPAPTA
+316 SRSSQQQQQTPAPTA

-368 ASSDVVRSETYADYI
+368 ASSDVAKSETYADYV

-416 SGTRTSGTRRG
+416 SGTRRG

>member
-51 TIGQTVSGNADDAT
+51 KTGQTVSGNADDAT
-65 LRSLYGTPSAKYEN
+65 LRSLYGTPSAKYES

-94 KMLQSQKPGDYSG
+94 KTLQSQKPGDYSG
-107 KYTQQAEALLGQIIS
+107 KYTRQAEALLGQIIS

-195 AYTRYQGEGD
+195 AHARYQGEGD
-205 RLRQSYQLLQSADDT
+205 RLRQSYQLLQSADDA
-220 AYGRWADGYNRWNN
+220 AYGRWADGYNRWSN

-285 PTDDLLRAAGISRA
+285 PTDELLRAAGISRA

-316 SRSSQQQQQEPAPTA
+316 SRSSQQQQQTPAPTA

-343 GKMLANWLTF
+343 SSAMASWMTEYEYN
-353 GEWSSRKVAE
+353 SRKAAA
-363 KRYGN
+363 KRMGYTK
-368 ASSDVVRSETYADYI
+368 SELLKTDSYEDYI
-383 GMKVNKA
+383 SQKVSSA
-390 LDEGLITE
+390 LDAGQITAA
-398 DEGLYI
+398 EGLYI
-404 LTKAEENMKKKP
+404 IDKAAEKQNTRR
-416 SGTRTSGTRRG
+416 SGTGRG